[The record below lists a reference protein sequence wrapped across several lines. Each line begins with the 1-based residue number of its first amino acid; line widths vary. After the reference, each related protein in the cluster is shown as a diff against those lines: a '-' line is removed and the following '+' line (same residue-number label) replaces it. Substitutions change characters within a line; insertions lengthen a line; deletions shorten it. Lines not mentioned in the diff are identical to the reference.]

1 MDHMATLEFAIGEL
15 HREVATIDDSELDIV
30 TNCEPWTVRRLASH
44 ALNNQLLWAG
54 LVTGQE
60 TVTFED
66 TMGAVAYDGALDTY
80 ADEVTERSLAM
91 WATPGVLTALHATP
105 FGELPGSVVVNFPT
119 IDALCHAWDLSA
131 SLGRPLEFP
140 PESIPAVTTV
150 VEATC
155 TDAVRA
161 LGLIND
167 VAPIAP
173 DASDTDRLMARAGRS
188 RPTLSP
194 SPSHE

>member
-1 MDHMATLEFAIGEL
+1 MDQMATLNFAIGEL
-15 HREVATIDDSELDIV
+15 HREVAALDDRELDTV

-54 LVTGQE
+54 LVSGE
-60 TVTFED
+60 EIVTVED
-66 TMGAVAYDGALDTY
+66 TMGAVAYDGDLATY
-80 ADEVTERSLAM
+80 ADHVAERSLAI
-91 WATPGVLTALHATP
+91 WATPGVLTALHSTP
-105 FGELPGSVVVNFPT
+105 FGELPGSVVVNFAT
-119 IDALCHAWDLSA
+119 VDALCHAWDLSA

-140 PESIPAVTTV
+140 PESIPAVAAV

-161 LGLIND
+161 LGLIKE

-173 DASDTDRLMARAGRS
+173 DASDTDRLMAQAGRA
-188 RPTLSP
+188 RPTP
-194 SPSHE
+194 SIRSSTG